1 MKHFHRIC
9 CTAIATAVHASL
21 VFAQPV
27 ANIPDASGQVQKSI
41 DRSFEPLRQRPASV
55 KPVAPVD
62 VMGLESSESID
73 KLLAVQIQDEHLQ
86 GKVQAYW
93 SARIGQAV
101 AAEDVQIFHA
111 WVFDEARRTGYLS
124 YATTSIDKR
133 AEGSVL
139 VVKIVRPTIH
149 SIRVISPSG
158 ELLTR
163 YSGLVTKRLEQ
174 DFRPG
179 QPLDTLGLDQR
190 LDSASY
196 DLPVELDATIRAVA
210 PAEIDLVVTLHPVPS
225 RSGQLLDS
233 LVQVNN
239 YGLHSYGRPQILGSM
254 TIGGHQPKAT
264 LNLVGQKSEGITYG
278 RAEYDFASYGNG
290 GHWRYWGSASDS
302 HSVLGGSAATKGET
316 RELGVGWTKVV
327 GGYRD
332 FVFHHHLDA
341 SVRTT
346 ENRLASTNAITGA
359 LRDNQVRIRASAD
372 NSMLTSDSSRAEFV
386 YTVGQ
391 YNHVDS
397 IDIENL
403 YSKMELNLR
412 HHQSWSQD
420 RSWYSVFRFR
430 GQVSSS
436 RLDSYNQLALGGTTG
451 VRAYTT
457 VDGIGDNGGVLN
469 LEINRRLPDGNSVGA
484 FYDAGV
490 IKLLSP
496 KAGSLEYG
504 QHYWLQALGLQI
516 SGQHQNLFYNA
527 SLAKGIG
534 GHKGWNSYNIESTP
548 NNWRLYANA
557 TYRF

>member
-1 MKHFHRIC
+1 MKHFHRLC
-9 CTAIATAVHASL
+9 WTVVATAVHAGL

-27 ANIPDASGQVQKSI
+27 ASIPDASGQVQKSI
-41 DRSFEPLRQRPASV
+41 ERSFEPLRQRLANV
-55 KPVAPVD
+55 KPVTPVD

-73 KLLAVQIQDEHLQ
+73 KLLAVQIQDKQLQ
-86 GKVQAYW
+86 SKVLDYW

-101 AAEDVQIFHA
+101 AAKDVQIFHA
-111 WVFDEARRTGYLS
+111 WLFDEARRTGYLS

-133 AEGSVL
+133 AQGSVL
-139 VVKIVRPTIH
+139 VVKIVRPALH
-149 SIRVISPSG
+149 SIRVISPSS

-163 YSGLVTKRLEQ
+163 YSGLVAKRLEQ

-210 PAEIDLVVTLHPVPS
+210 AAEIDLVVTLHPVPS
-225 RSGQLLDS
+225 RRGQLLDS

-239 YGLHSYGRPQILGSM
+239 YGLRTYGRPQVLGSM
-254 TIGGHQPKAT
+254 TIGGHKPKAA
-264 LNLVGQKSEGITYG
+264 LNLVGQKSQGITYG
-278 RAEYDFASYGNG
+278 RAEYEFASYGNAMR
-290 GHWRYWGSASDS
+290 WRSWGAASNS
-302 HSVLGGSAATKGET
+302 HSILGGSAASQGES
-316 RELGVGWTKVV
+316 RELGLGWSRIY

-332 FVFHHHLDA
+332 FVFQQHVEG
-341 SVRTT
+341 SVRST
-346 ENRLASTNAITGA
+346 ETRLASTQAITGA
-359 LRDNQVRIRASAD
+359 LRDNQVRFRATAD
-372 NSMLTSDSSRAEFV
+372 NSMLTSDASRAEFI
-386 YTVGQ
+386 YTIGE
-391 YNHVDS
+391 YTRLNS
-397 IDIENL
+397 IDIDSL
-403 YSKMELNLR
+403 YGKLELNLR

-430 GQVSSS
+430 GQLSSG

-457 VDGIGDNGGVLN
+457 VDGIGDNGGILN
-469 LEINRRLPDGNSVGA
+469 MELNHRLPDGSTVGA

-504 QHYWLQALGLQI
+504 KHYWLQALGLQL

>member
-1 MKHFHRIC
+1 M
-9 CTAIATAVHASL
+9 
-21 VFAQPV
+21 
-27 ANIPDASGQVQKSI
+27 
-41 DRSFEPLRQRPASV
+41 
-55 KPVAPVD
+55 
-62 VMGLESSESID
+62 
-73 KLLAVQIQDEHLQ
+73 
-86 GKVQAYW
+86 
-93 SARIGQAV
+93 
-101 AAEDVQIFHA
+101 
-111 WVFDEARRTGYLS
+111 S

-133 AEGSVL
+133 AQGSVL
-139 VVKIVRPTIH
+139 VVKIVRPAIH
-149 SIRVISPSG
+149 SIRVISPSS
-158 ELLTR
+158 ELLTQ
-163 YSGLVTKRLEQ
+163 YSGLVAKRLEQ

-210 PAEIDLVVTLHPVPS
+210 AAEIDLVVTIHPVPS

-239 YGLHSYGRPQILGSM
+239 YGLRSYGRPQVLGSM
-254 TIGGHQPKAT
+254 TIGGHEPKAA

-278 RAEYDFASYGNG
+278 RAEYEFASYDNAGR
-290 GHWRYWGSASDS
+290 WRSWGAASNS
-302 HSVLGGSAATKGET
+302 HSILGGSAATQGES
-316 RELGVGWTKVV
+316 RELGLGWTRIY

-332 FVFHHHLDA
+332 FVFQQHFEG
-341 SVRTT
+341 SVRST
-346 ENRLASTNAITGA
+346 ESRLASTQAITGA
-359 LRDNQVRIRASAD
+359 LHDNQVRFRATAD
-372 NSMLTSDSSRAEFV
+372 NSMLTSDASRAEFI
-386 YTVGQ
+386 YTLGEYTRV
-391 YNHVDS
+391 NS
-397 IDIENL
+397 IDIDSL
-403 YSKMELNLR
+403 YGKLELNLR

-430 GQVSSS
+430 GQLSSG

-457 VDGIGDNGGVLN
+457 VDGIGDNGGILN
-469 LEINRRLPDGNSVGA
+469 MELNHRLPDGSTVGA

-504 QHYWLQALGLQI
+504 KHYWLQALGLQL